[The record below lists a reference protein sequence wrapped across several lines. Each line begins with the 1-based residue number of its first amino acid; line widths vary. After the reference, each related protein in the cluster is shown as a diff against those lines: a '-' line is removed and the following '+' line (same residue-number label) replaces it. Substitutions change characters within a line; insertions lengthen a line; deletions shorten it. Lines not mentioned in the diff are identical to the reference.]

1 MLSAVTSMAGILW
14 GCSGMQGRLNLYLG
28 SLGSHEAAKLLQGLI
43 VAVVLC
49 IGSHA
54 APAYSASK
62 SLLVLGDS
70 LSAEYGLPRDSGWV
84 YLLQQQLRKEKHE
97 LTLINASIS
106 GETTSGGKSRLPSLL
121 QQHKPAIVLI
131 ELGGNDGLRGLSLA
145 ATQANLREM
154 MAMSAA
160 SGAKLILVGMR
171 VPPNYGVDY
180 SKRFAAIYQGFG
192 DSDVYPT
199 VEEKAANLLYF
210 IIKDHPLSDGNK
222 RSAAAIFVTFLERNK
237 ILFAKNGAHKI
248 SNNALAAI
256 TLLVATSD
264 PREKDLMVALVMR
277 MVANND

>member
-1 MLSAVTSMAGILW
+1 MAGILW

-180 SKRFAAIYQGFG
+180 SKRFAAMYQGLGREKNVRLVPFFLQG
-192 DSDVYPT
+192 LDST
-199 VEEKAANLLYF
+199 ELYF
-210 IIKDHPLSDGNK
+210 QPDRIHPNQRAQPIMMDNVWQVLK
-222 RSAAAIFVTFLERNK
+222 PMLR
-237 ILFAKNGAHKI
+237 
-248 SNNALAAI
+248 
-256 TLLVATSD
+256 
-264 PREKDLMVALVMR
+264 
-277 MVANND
+277 